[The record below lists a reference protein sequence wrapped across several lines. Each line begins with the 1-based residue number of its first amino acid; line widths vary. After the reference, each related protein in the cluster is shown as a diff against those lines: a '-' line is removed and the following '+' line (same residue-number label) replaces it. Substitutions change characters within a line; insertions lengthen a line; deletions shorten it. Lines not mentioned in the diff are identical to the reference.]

1 MLITGGGE
9 NSHENQAQ
17 NLHHGAE
24 LPAIDRPALI
34 GKISRSISLSI
45 RLREYSSG
53 GILSVWTIR
62 FCEEFI
68 TEFDALSEST
78 QDRML
83 GYLRLLQS
91 SGPELGRP
99 YVDTLNGSR
108 HSNMKE
114 LRITERAAVW
124 RIAFAFDPNRHAV
137 LLVAGDKGGL
147 KEQRFYQGLIR
158 RADARFDKYLS
169 KGESDVQDT

>member
-1 MLITGGGE
+1 MLITGGVE
-9 NSHENQAQ
+9 KSHENQAQ
-17 NLHHGAE
+17 NLEHGAE
-24 LPAIDRPALI
+24 LSAIGQPALM
-34 GKISRSISLSI
+34 GKISRSISPSI

-62 FCEEFI
+62 FCEEFMS
-68 TEFDALSEST
+68 EFDGLSEST
-78 QDRML
+78 QDRIL

-114 LRITERAAVW
+114 LRVSERTAVW

-137 LLVAGDKGGL
+137 ILVAGDKGGV